1 MLTGRRGV
9 ACMYLCFFCLLAL
22 THQAPIKTGWDIL
35 KRVQRFITK
44 VPSELSICSLYTPDI
59 YDYQKCPKTTM
70 ECFAKEVKVLIE
82 EWKTVGAPGVP
93 KLDEKLEDLASEL
106 DQTNSD
112 CSQCELL
119 NEKNATEFL
128 KILEETLQM
137 MNGEMAN

>member
-22 THQAPIKTGWDIL
+22 THQATDNVFRDIVR
-35 KRVQRFITK
+35 RVQRFIK
-44 VPSELSICSLYTPDI
+44 NVPSELLICSLYTPDI

-70 ECFAKEVKVLIE
+70 KCFAKEVKVLIQ
-82 EWKTVGAPGVP
+82 EWKTVGAAGVP

-106 DQTNSD
+106 DQTNSE
-112 CSQCELL
+112 CAQCELL

-128 KILEETLQM
+128 KSLETTLQM
-137 MNGEMAN
+137 MNNELAN

>member
-44 VPSELSICSLYTPDI
+44 VPS
-59 YDYQKCPKTTM
+59 KCPKTTM